1 MPFIHQPHPDIIR
14 LLTERALSLSDL
26 QSATRVSLPKLRRV
40 VQELT
45 ASGWIRAV
53 GQSAGTG
60 HRPATL
66 FGLNDHSHLIV
77 GVHLQLPGMRL
88 VTVDLTGTVL
98 DEAGLQSDDPLMPND
113 ALREIT
119 RYVRHIQT
127 EYPDRQVIGVGV
139 AIPGFVDSANGEL
152 LMIERVPTWH
162 SLPIRSRLESA
173 LALPIALAND
183 IDAIAIA
190 ELRRAGPKSADNL
203 LYLGFTSGIKASMF
217 LNGELYKGPFGNAGI
232 LGRTIMRE
240 DSDARLEDVAS
251 LHTVCAAFEAN
262 MDHDLEQH
270 QSVHRLASRRARFQ
284 RILDLADAGDAL
296 CARIVGAMMN
306 TLALSI
312 SNLLCLIQPSVL
324 IMGGAL
330 STMPDRLFE
339 QLERKI
345 RRPLAPLVS
354 NRLVIRQARLTAP
367 NSVAVGAAHQFLL
380 EYVTSDQ
387 FLQQMT
393 QIDKTA

>member
-1 MPFIHQPHPDIIR
+1 MPFIYQPHPDIIR

-88 VTVDLTGTVL
+88 VTVDLTGAVL
-98 DEAGLQSDDPLMPND
+98 DEAGLQSDDLLMPND

-119 RYVRHIQT
+119 HYVRHVQT

-139 AIPGFVDSANGEL
+139 ATPGFVDSANGEL

-162 SLPIRSRLESA
+162 TLPIRSRLESS
-173 LALPIALAND
+173 LDLPITLVND
-183 IDAIAIA
+183 IDAVAIA
-190 ELRRAGPKSADNL
+190 ELRYADSRSSDDL
-203 LYLGFTSGIKASMF
+203 LYLGFYSGIKASMF
-217 LNGELYKGPFGNAGI
+217 LNGRLYKGPFGNAGI
-232 LGRTIMRE
+232 LGRTAISE
-240 DSDARLEDVAS
+240 EGDARLEDVAS
-251 LHTVCAAFEAN
+251 LHAVCAQFDTR

-270 QSVHRLASRRARFQ
+270 RAVRQITGRRARFQ
-284 RILDLADAGDAL
+284 KILEMADVGDPL
-296 CARIVGAMMN
+296 CAEIIGAMMSK
-306 TLALSI
+306 LALSV

-330 STMPDRLFE
+330 STMPERLFD
-339 QLERKI
+339 QLERRI
-345 RRPLAPLVS
+345 RRPLTPLIS
-354 NRLVIRQARLTAP
+354 NRLVIQQARLTAP

-380 EYVTSDQ
+380 EYINTDQ
-387 FLQQMT
+387 FLQQMAH
-393 QIDKTA
+393 IDKTA